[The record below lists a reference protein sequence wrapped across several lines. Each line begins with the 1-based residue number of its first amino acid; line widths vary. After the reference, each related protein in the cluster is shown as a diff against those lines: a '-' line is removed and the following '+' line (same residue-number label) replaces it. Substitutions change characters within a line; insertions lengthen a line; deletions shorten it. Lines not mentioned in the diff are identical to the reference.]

1 MAQSIEQAREAA
13 TKIASRISADPEFR
27 AQVVNDPENTL
38 VAAGLPAEAVAD
50 FLAEEKPS
58 SEVSGYLLVD
68 CTLTCILTSCTITS
82 L

>member
-13 TKIASRISADPEFR
+13 TKIASRINADPEFR
-27 AQVVNDPENTL
+27 AQVVNDPESTL

-50 FLAEEKPS
+50 FLAEENS
-58 SEVSGYLLVD
+58 SADVSGYLVSD

>member
-13 TKIASRISADPEFR
+13 TKIASRISTDPEFR
-27 AQVVNDPENTL
+27 AQVVNDPESTL

-50 FLAEEKPS
+50 FLAEESASADVK
-58 SEVSGYLLVD
+58 GYLLSE
-68 CTLTCILTSCTITS
+68 CSLTCVLTSCTISS